1 MATLVRED
9 IPYRRGTARYQPPA
23 ADYESFVT
31 VTEIFPPATPPV
43 TLVNVYAP
51 PARWTEGQGTQSHP
65 FDPSGLPL
73 AQHAIYGG
81 DFNAHS
87 HLWDQRQPEDAM
99 GHKLEDWCI
108 DKNLVI
114 LNTGAATRI
123 NPATGGTSTPDVTA
137 AVGFPS
143 IGATWETCESIGSD
157 HLPIKVSISLPP
169 AKKARRGRGRFA
181 MKKAA
186 WDDYRSTFDRLA
198 AEWLTQPEPLTATE
212 LDRQLS
218 RIILQ
223 AAKSAIPFGNGGKE
237 RHPFW
242 NDRCDEAV
250 QARETALKKATATD
264 HSREDVE
271 EYQRARGEADRVIRE
286 EKTAFLREQITKLG
300 ADADLWSLM
309 RKLDGRTPPA
319 KPAEPLV
326 RPTQPGCT
334 PPTRLAITDQEKA
347 ETLCKAYAAVSRIPV
362 NKTEDHP
369 IRLEARRATA
379 DCACQGSRTGMC
391 SQFSSAELETAL
403 HNLKSGKSPGPDG
416 VPNDLLKQLSET
428 GKRLLLKL
436 INRSWL
442 HNDVPATWRTAEI
455 VAIPKKG
462 KPPAE
467 PSSYRPISLLSCT
480 SKLAERMIQARLQHW
495 LESKG
500 KLNPN
505 QAGFRRGRST
515 MDQLTRITQEIFD
528 AFESSPPKRAVL
540 VLLDFARA
548 YDRVWKDGLYA
559 KLARLGVPACTTRW
573 LKAFLSDRRARVRW
587 GSAKSSSRVFKEGLP
602 QGSVLAPLLWLCYVN
617 DIDENIPAN
626 VPRTLFADDVALM
639 ATARSPKE
647 CEARLQPCLDAID
660 AWLTRWKVSP
670 SVSKCTATLFSL
682 DPKESGG
689 RARPK
694 LTLRGQ
700 QLPDTRNPVFL
711 GVKLDPHLT
720 FSDHVTSLKEKMA
733 KRRQCLMALAGKSYG
748 SHRRTIR
755 AAYIGYIRSLADY
768 SAALVGTHAAPSVR
782 ARLEAEQNKCARI
795 ITGCIRLTRKDA
807 LLAEARLPPL
817 SLRAKQIAATEHQR
831 MLRLP
836 AEDPAR
842 AVAERNTRPRLTY
855 VARNAWLRAQ
865 EAAEA
870 NGDAPPQKP
879 DEDVALS
886 NKPCFRRVSQWI
898 AKEAGISNLPR
909 EEMAH
914 YSCSPPWI
922 PLGRAPVFITDL
934 PTPTRRTDPPE
945 ARRAAALRAL
955 DLLPPADATI
965 WSDGSAA
972 EGTRN
977 GGAGAVIHFHSL
989 NREETVTVPA
999 GAVCSSLRAELTAMR
1014 EALKKIVELP
1024 NEQQR
1029 LVRSVRL
1036 LTDSLSGLQQ
1046 LKRGPGR
1053 QPTPLAAEV
1062 WRLLTLLGE
1071 RDTSTT
1077 LQWVPGHAGLDGNET
1092 ADRLAGEATALP
1104 QTTTKIDLFSARSAV
1119 TREVREMADRRAST
1133 AHPHKDATPGHDE
1146 LKRRD
1151 SVLLSQLRTGFSPL
1165 TRDTLLRIGLAQ
1177 DNKCPGCG
1185 EEDSVQHLLCS
1196 CPAYATAR
1204 YRHWGADPPL
1214 PEVLGGPATAI
1225 IQFLERVGRIDPPVD
1240 PPTQGTP

>member
-1 MATLVRED
+1 MVTLVRED
-9 IPYRRGTARYQPPA
+9 IPYRRDPARYQPPA
-23 ADYESFVT
+23 ADYESFVA
-31 VTEIFPPATPPV
+31 VTDIFPPGTPPV

-51 PARWTEGQGTQSHP
+51 PARWTEGQGTQAHS
-65 FDPSGLPL
+65 FDPAGLPL
-73 AQHAIYGG
+73 ASHAIYGG

-87 HLWDQRQPEDAM
+87 HLWDQHQPEDAM

-108 DKNLVI
+108 DKNVTI
-114 LNTGAATRI
+114 MNTGAATRV

-137 AVGFPS
+137 ATGFPS
-143 IGATWETCESIGSD
+143 IGATWEVCESIGSD
-157 HLPIKVSISLPP
+157 HLPIKVTISLPP

-181 MKKAA
+181 LKKAA
-186 WDDYRSTFDRLA
+186 WDVYRSSFDRLVA
-198 AEWLTQPEPLTATE
+198 TWPSEPQTATE

-218 RIILQ
+218 LTMLK

-237 RHPFW
+237 RQPFW
-242 NDRCDEAV
+242 NERCEEAV
-250 QARETALKKATATD
+250 QARESALAKATAPD

-271 EYQRARGEADRVIRE
+271 EYQRARSEADRIIRE
-286 EKTAFLREQITKLG
+286 EKTTFLREQTAKLG
-300 ADADLWSLM
+300 ADADLWRLM
-309 RKLDGRTPPA
+309 RKLDGRTAPA

-334 PPTRLAITDQEKA
+334 PPTRLAVTDQEKA
-347 ETLCKAYAAVSRIPV
+347 ETMCKAYAAVSRLPY

-379 DCACQGSRTGMC
+379 DCSCQGSRTGMC
-391 SQFSSAELETAL
+391 GPFSPPELETAL
-403 HNLKSGKSPGPDG
+403 HNLKAGKSPGPDG

-428 GKRLLLKL
+428 GKRLLLAL

-480 SKLAERMIQARLQHW
+480 SKLAERMLQARLQHW
-495 LESKG
+495 LESRG
-500 KLNPN
+500 KLNAN

-515 MDQLTRITQEIFD
+515 IDQLTRITQEIFD

-548 YDRVWKDGLYA
+548 YDRVWRDGLYA
-559 KLARLGVPACTTRW
+559 KMARLGIPACTIRW

-587 GSAKSSSRVFKEGLP
+587 GTTTSSTRVFKEGLP

-617 DIDENIPAN
+617 DIDENLPADI
-626 VPRTLFADDVALM
+626 PRTLFADDVALM
-639 ATARSPKE
+639 ATARTPKE
-647 CEARLQPCLDAID
+647 CESSLQPCLNAID
-660 AWLTRWKVSP
+660 AWLTRWKVTP

-689 RARPK
+689 RIQPQ

-700 QLPDTRNPVFL
+700 QLPYTRNPVFL
-711 GVKLDPHLT
+711 GVKLDPQLT
-720 FSDHVTSLKEKMA
+720 FSDHVSTLKEKMA

-755 AAYIGYIRSLADY
+755 AAYIGYIRSLVDY
-768 SAALVGTHAAPSVR
+768 SAALVGTHAAPTVR
-782 ARLEAEQNKCARI
+782 RKIETEQNKCARV
-795 ITGCIRLTRKDA
+795 ITGCIRLTRRDA

-817 SLRAKQIAATEHQR
+817 SLRAKQIAAAEHQR

-836 AEDPAR
+836 IDDPAR
-842 AVAERNTRPRLTY
+842 AVAERCTRPRLEY
-855 VARNAWLRAQ
+855 VARNSWHRAQ
-865 EAAEA
+865 EAAA
-870 NGDAPPQKP
+870 VDGKSPPPMP
-879 DEDVALS
+879 DEDVVLPH
-886 NKPCFRRVSQWI
+886 KPCFRRVSQWI
-898 AKEAGISNLPR
+898 AKEAGIDDLPR

-914 YSCSPPWI
+914 YKCPPPWL
-922 PLGRAPVFITDL
+922 PQGRAPVFLTEL
-934 PTPTRRTDPPE
+934 PTPTRRTDSAE
-945 ARRAAALRAL
+945 VRRTAALRAI
-955 DLLPPADATI
+955 DLLPPADTTI

-972 EGTRN
+972 EGTKN
-977 GGAGAVIHFHSL
+977 GGAGATIQYHSL

-1014 EALKKIVELP
+1014 EALKRVADLP
-1024 NEQQR
+1024 IEEQR
-1029 LVRSVRL
+1029 RVSSVRL

-1046 LKRGPGR
+1046 LRRGPGR
-1053 QPTPLAAEV
+1053 QPTALAAEV
-1062 WRLLTLLGE
+1062 WSLLTLLGE
-1071 RDTSTT
+1071 RGVGTT

-1092 ADRLAGEATALP
+1092 ADRLAGEAAALP
-1104 QTTTKIDLFSARSAV
+1104 QDTVKIDLYSARSA
-1119 TREVREMADRRAST
+1119 TARLVREMADRKASA
-1133 AHPHKDATPGHDE
+1133 AHPHKEDTPGHDD

-1165 TRDTLLRIGLAQ
+1165 TRDTLQRIGLAQ
-1177 DNKCPGCG
+1177 DSKCPSCG

-1196 CPAYATAR
+1196 CPAYAAAR
-1204 YRHWGADPPL
+1204 YRRWGADPPL
-1214 PEVLGGPATAI
+1214 SEVLSGPAAAV
-1225 IQFLERVGRIDPPVD
+1225 IQFLERVGRVDPPVD
-1240 PPTQGTP
+1240 PPTQGAP